1 MNKDITRGTIEMS
14 AAMLISGTIG
24 WFVVI
29 SGQPVFNVVFW
40 RCLFAVFALLAVC
53 GLLGLLKPI
62 TWKVLGLAV
71 LGGVAIV
78 LNWVCLFAAYADT
91 SISLATI
98 IYNTQPFMLLVLGGL
113 FLGERITATKL
124 GWLAISFAGML
135 LIVLTPD
142 GQSASTNFLLGVGLS
157 LTAAFL
163 YAIATLVTKRLKGTP
178 PHLIA
183 LIQVATGMVMLAPL
197 ADFSILPATGQPM
210 AEPCDN
216 RRRAHGADV
225 LPALWCHSKIA
236 DTHYWRTLLYLSR
249 GGRAR
254 GHNGLWPCAA
264 PCPIPGRSPDSSCRR
279 RFHAWLV
286 LLQSKPR
293 HRNRLTERATNWH
306 IEVLGAQ
313 KPYGEEPNREHGEDD
328 PKGAKTVTAPATVS
342 GEVLCELCHWETGK
356 AHIKPATRE
365 VRRPAVQEPG

>member
-1 MNKDITRGTIEMS
+1 MNKDVTRGTMEMS

-24 WFVVI
+24 WFVVV
-29 SGQPVFNVVFW
+29 SGQPVLNVVFW

-71 LGGVAIV
+71 LGGMAIV

-113 FLGERITATKL
+113 FLGERITATKF
-124 GWLAISFAGML
+124 GWLAVSFAGML
-135 LIVLTPD
+135 LSVLTPD

-183 LIQVATGMVMLAPL
+183 LIQVVTGMVMLAPV
-197 ADFSILPATGQPM
+197 ADFSTLPVTGSQWLSLVTIGIVHTGLM
-210 AEPCDN
+210 
-216 RRRAHGADV
+216 
-225 LPALWCHSKIA
+225 
-236 DTHYWRTLLYLSR
+236 YYLLYGAIQKLPTHIIGALSFIYPAVAVLVDMVAFGHVLHPVQFLGGALIILAAAASRLGWSFSRLSR
-249 GGRAR
+249 
-254 GHNGLWPCAA
+254 
-264 PCPIPGRSPDSSCRR
+264 
-279 RFHAWLV
+279 V
-286 LLQSKPR
+286 
-293 HRNRLTERATNWH
+293 
-306 IEVLGAQ
+306 IE
-313 KPYGEEPNREHGEDD
+313 
-328 PKGAKTVTAPATVS
+328 S
-342 GEVLCELCHWETGK
+342 G
-356 AHIKPATRE
+356 
-365 VRRPAVQEPG
+365 

>member
-1 MNKDITRGTIEMS
+1 MSKEITRGTIEMS
-14 AAMLISGTIG
+14 AAMLISGTIS
-24 WFVVI
+24 WFVVM

-53 GLLGLLKPI
+53 GVLGLLKPI
-62 TWKVLGLAV
+62 TWKILGLAV

-124 GWLAISFAGML
+124 GWLAISFTGML

-197 ADFSILPATGQPM
+197 ADFSTLPGSSSQWLSLVTIGIVHTGLM
-210 AEPCDN
+210 
-216 RRRAHGADV
+216 
-225 LPALWCHSKIA
+225 
-236 DTHYWRTLLYLSR
+236 YYLLYGAIQKLPTHIIGALSFIYPAVAVLVDMMAFGHVLR
-249 GGRAR
+249 PVQFLGGA
-254 GHNGLWPCAA
+254 LILLAA
-264 PCPIPGRSPDSSCRR
+264 AASTLGWS
-279 RFHAWLV
+279 LV
-286 LLQSKPR
+286 KASR
-293 HRNRLTERATNWH
+293 
-306 IEVLGAQ
+306 
-313 KPYGEEPNREHGEDD
+313 
-328 PKGAKTVTAPATVS
+328 VT
-342 GEVLCELCHWETGK
+342 ETG
-356 AHIKPATRE
+356 
-365 VRRPAVQEPG
+365 

>member
-29 SGQPVFNVVFW
+29 SDQPVFNVVFW

-62 TWKVLGLAV
+62 TLKVLGLAV

-78 LNWVCLFAAYADT
+78 LNWVCLFAAYAGT

-113 FLGERITATKL
+113 FLGERITATKF

-135 LIVLTPD
+135 LIVLTPS
-142 GQSASTNFLLGVGLS
+142 GQSTSTNFLLGIGLS
-157 LTAAFL
+157 LTAALL
-163 YAIATLVTKRLKGTP
+163 YAIASLVTKRLKGTP

-197 ADFSILPATGQPM
+197 ADFSTLPASGSQWLSLVTMGIVHTGFMYFLLYGAIQKLPTHIIGALSFIYPAVAVLVDMIAFGHVLRPIQFIGGALILLAAAASTLGWSFSM
-210 AEPCDN
+210 A
-216 RRRAHGADV
+216 RRA
-225 LPALWCHSKIA
+225 
-236 DTHYWRTLLYLSR
+236 
-249 GGRAR
+249 
-254 GHNGLWPCAA
+254 
-264 PCPIPGRSPDSSCRR
+264 
-279 RFHAWLV
+279 
-286 LLQSKPR
+286 
-293 HRNRLTERATNWH
+293 TE
-306 IEVLGAQ
+306 
-313 KPYGEEPNREHGEDD
+313 
-328 PKGAKTVTAPATVS
+328 S
-342 GEVLCELCHWETGK
+342 G
-356 AHIKPATRE
+356 
-365 VRRPAVQEPG
+365 

>member
-1 MNKDITRGTIEMS
+1 MNKEITRGTMEMS
-14 AAMLISGTIG
+14 AAMLISGAIG
-24 WFVVI
+24 WFVVV

-62 TWKVLGLAV
+62 TMKVLGLAM

-78 LNWVCLFAAYADT
+78 LNWVCLFAAYAGT

-124 GWLAISFAGML
+124 GWLTISFAGML

-163 YAIATLVTKRLKGTP
+163 YAIATLVTKQLKGTP

-197 ADFSILPATGQPM
+197 ADFSTLPASGSQWLSLVTIGIVHTGLM
-210 AEPCDN
+210 
-216 RRRAHGADV
+216 
-225 LPALWCHSKIA
+225 
-236 DTHYWRTLLYLSR
+236 YYLLYGAIQKLPTHIIGALSFIYPAVAVLVDMVAFDHVLR
-249 GGRAR
+249 PVQFLGGA
-254 GHNGLWPCAA
+254 LILLAA
-264 PCPIPGRSPDSSCRR
+264 AASTFGWSFSRPSR
-279 RFHAWLV
+279 
-286 LLQSKPR
+286 
-293 HRNRLTERATNWH
+293 
-306 IEVLGAQ
+306 
-313 KPYGEEPNREHGEDD
+313 
-328 PKGAKTVTAPATVS
+328 VT
-342 GEVLCELCHWETGK
+342 ETG
-356 AHIKPATRE
+356 
-365 VRRPAVQEPG
+365 

>member
-1 MNKDITRGTIEMS
+1 RGTMEMS
-14 AAMLISGTIG
+14 AAMLISGAIG
-24 WFVVI
+24 WFVVV

-62 TWKVLGLAV
+62 TMKVLGLAM

-78 LNWVCLFAAYADT
+78 LNWVCLFAAYAGT

-124 GWLAISFAGML
+124 GWLTISFAGML

-163 YAIATLVTKRLKGTP
+163 YAIATLVTKQLKGTP

-197 ADFSILPATGQPM
+197 ADFSTLPTSGSQWLSLVTIGIVHTGLMYYLLYGAIQKLPTHIIGALSFIYPAVAVLVDMVAFDHVLRPVQFLGGALILLAAAASTFGWSFSKT
-210 AEPCDN
+210 
-216 RRRAHGADV
+216 RRA
-225 LPALWCHSKIA
+225 
-236 DTHYWRTLLYLSR
+236 
-249 GGRAR
+249 
-254 GHNGLWPCAA
+254 
-264 PCPIPGRSPDSSCRR
+264 
-279 RFHAWLV
+279 
-286 LLQSKPR
+286 
-293 HRNRLTERATNWH
+293 TET
-306 IEVLGAQ
+306 
-313 KPYGEEPNREHGEDD
+313 
-328 PKGAKTVTAPATVS
+328 S
-342 GEVLCELCHWETGK
+342 
-356 AHIKPATRE
+356 
-365 VRRPAVQEPG
+365 